1 MALLRRHPRVYGAQ
15 GQRMMPPD
23 YMPPEV
29 AIPVGLIIT
38 AYVLL
43 SEDMRWGRF
52 VVSGLK
58 RFLGVD
64 HA

>member
-29 AIPVGLIIT
+29 AIPAGLIVT

-43 SEDMRWGRF
+43 SEKQRWGRF
-52 VVSGLK
+52 LISELK
-58 RFLGVD
+58 RLRGEG